1 MSDALPRII
10 ITEPMDR
17 GAVAALRAAHET
29 LHDPTLA
36 GAPDRLA
43 ACLAEARALIV
54 RDRTRVDAA
63 LLGHAPKLSV
73 IGRLGVGPGAVDLA
87 ACRTRGV
94 EVIPATGAN
103 ADSVAEYAMLAIGQ
117 LLRGGAFAASAAVA
131 GGAWPRA
138 ALARGRE
145 IRGKTLGIIGF
156 GDIGRRVAR
165 LARAFGMVVVAHDPV
180 LPEGHAGWT
189 ETPTERLELD
199 ALLARA
205 DAVTVHVPAIP
216 ATRNLLSAARLA
228 LMRPGAVL
236 VNTASGEVLEE
247 AALAEALR
255 AGRLGGAA
263 LDVFAEEP
271 LSAGSPLGAAVLEG
285 CPNLILSPHIA
296 GVTEESEGRVSTVVA
311 ERVLVALAMG

>member
-1 MSDALPRII
+1 VTGAPPRIVV
-10 ITEPMDR
+10 TEAMAA

-29 LHDPTLA
+29 LHDPALA
-36 GAPDRLA
+36 EAPDRLA
-43 ACLAEARALIV
+43 ACLGDTRALIV

-63 LLGHAPKLSV
+63 LLARAPRLAV
-73 IGRLGVGPGAVDLA
+73 VGRLGVGLENIDLA
-87 ACRTRGV
+87 VCRARGI

-103 ADSVAEYAMLAIGQ
+103 ADSVAEYVMLAIGQ
-117 LLRGGAFAASAAVA
+117 LLRGGAFAATAEIAA
-131 GGAWPRA
+131 GAWPRA
-138 ALARGRE
+138 QLGAGRE

-156 GDIGRRVAR
+156 GDIGRRVAKI
-165 LARAFGMVVVAHDPV
+165 ARAFGMAIVAHDPV

-189 ETPTERLELD
+189 ETPTERLALD

-205 DAVTVHVPAIP
+205 DAVTLHVPLTP
-216 ATRNLLSAARLA
+216 ATLGLLSAERLA
-228 LMRPGAVL
+228 LMKPGAVL
-236 VNTASGEVLEE
+236 VNTARGEVVVE
-247 AALAEALR
+247 AALAAALR

-271 LSAGSPLGAAVLEG
+271 LASSSPLIG

-296 GVTEESEGRVSTVVA
+296 GLTIESNDRVSTLIA